1 MASMCKSSA
10 RTDLGALAATNATLI
25 SCGVTP
31 RDQSAKIIGIPA
43 SFGSLAIIM
52 VVLRVI
58 DRLLL
63 RKVSLDWDDY
73 LVVMAVVW
81 QIINGIRPS
90 ADALHRCWRVPLTLF
105 AIQVSTIARVGN
117 DIADHIEVAQH
128 GMGKEFWS
136 LSPNGINSTLLVSPC
151 QSCT

>member
-1 MASMCKSSA
+1 MCKSSA

-73 LVVMAVVW
+73 LVMMAVVRKVT
-81 QIINGIRPS
+81 NGFRF
-90 ADALHRCWRVPLTLF
+90 LC
-105 AIQVSTIARVGN
+105 
-117 DIADHIEVAQH
+117 
-128 GMGKEFWS
+128 
-136 LSPNGINSTLLVSPC
+136 
-151 QSCT
+151 